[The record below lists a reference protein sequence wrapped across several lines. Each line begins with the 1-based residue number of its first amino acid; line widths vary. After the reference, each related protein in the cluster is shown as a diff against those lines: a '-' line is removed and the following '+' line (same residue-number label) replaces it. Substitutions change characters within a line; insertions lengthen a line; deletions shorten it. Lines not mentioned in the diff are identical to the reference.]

1 MGPELIVGLIL
12 GIFVLLA
19 IFVVVITPVEPP
31 RPYEPPQKRAGR
43 LGEEY
48 GTGKI
53 SSVLRDGDTLLTNVE
68 VSYEGKET
76 ELDNVIV
83 NKYGVFIIEVKY
95 YHGWLKGLEDDYE
108 WTQYK
113 ETYSD
118 VYSKTVKNPIR
129 QVKRQVY
136 ITANYLREYG
146 VNVWVDG
153 YAFMVDAG
161 SPVQSDVILTTT
173 DEIDR
178 VIHTMGRRQLNK
190 DSIEEIVAL
199 LTTSLKAS

>member
-1 MGPELIVGLIL
+1 MNPELIAGLIL
-12 GIFVLLA
+12 GVLVFVA
-19 IFVVVITPVEPP
+19 IYVISKIPVA
-31 RPYEPPQKRAGR
+31 PYEPPQKRAGR

-48 GTGKI
+48 ATRKI
-53 SSVLRDGDTLLTNVE
+53 TSVLNSDDTLLTNVK
-68 VSYEGKET
+68 VDFEGKET

-95 YHGWLKGLEDDYE
+95 YHGWLKGGEDDYE

-118 VYSKTVKNPIR
+118 MYIKTVKNPIK

-136 ITANYLREYG
+136 IVANYLREYG

-153 YAFMVDAG
+153 YALMVDAG
-161 SPVQSDVILTTT
+161 SPVESDMILTTT

-178 VIHTMGRRQLNK
+178 VIHTVSRRQLNK
-190 DSIEEIVAL
+190 ESIEEIVAL
-199 LTTSLKAS
+199 LTTSLKPS